1 MDVADKALVAELNQ
15 LRLDEDRSYADLAL
29 QIGIDPGA
37 LYKILN
43 DQSEP
48 YDRTLHKIRRYMDI
62 VKAGQRA
69 TPAKRKKTA

>member
-1 MDVADKALVAELNQ
+1 MPVNAAEKALVEELNQ
-15 LRLDEDRSYADLAL
+15 IRLDENRSYADLAT

-48 YDRTLHKIRRYMDI
+48 YDRTLHKIRRFVDSL
-62 VKAGQRA
+62 KAR
-69 TPAKRKKTA
+69 RKKTA